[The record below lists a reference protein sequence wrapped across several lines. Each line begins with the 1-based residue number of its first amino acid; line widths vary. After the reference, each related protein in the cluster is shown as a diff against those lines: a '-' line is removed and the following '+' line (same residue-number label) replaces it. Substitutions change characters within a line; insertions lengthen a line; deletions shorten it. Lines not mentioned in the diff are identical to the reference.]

1 MLRDAEMT
9 EVGRIRPGI
18 LRAPFRKQTH
28 RLASLYRRPIRRS
41 AVSKSQAKAAE
52 RAELSVLPESGL
64 ATRARARPCEER
76 RLIEQTVWLL
86 LTQARGE
93 SCCRHVPR
101 AC

>member
-9 EVGRIRPGI
+9 EVGRIRPVI
-18 LRAPFRKQTH
+18 LRAPFRKRTH

-41 AVSKSQAKAAE
+41 AVAKGQAKAAE